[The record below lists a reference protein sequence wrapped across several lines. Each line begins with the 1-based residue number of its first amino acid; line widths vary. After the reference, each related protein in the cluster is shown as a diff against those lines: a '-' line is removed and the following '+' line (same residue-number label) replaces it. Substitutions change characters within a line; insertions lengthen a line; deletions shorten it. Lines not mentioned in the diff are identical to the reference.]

1 MVRSVGSADE
11 VVTYLRG
18 VATGHSTYGEPGD
31 VIIYHKSGMSRPIIH
46 RAIAALEYNATGGG
60 FDVPELA
67 NVPASMWSVPGGDR
81 AWWNLKD
88 SVELYGIGFLKVTVI
103 IDLKAM
109 LDYMRSPAY
118 SGEPHGGLITM
129 GDNNYYTGVDGTSW
143 ASTTRDGWAR

>member
-1 MVRSVGSADE
+1 MVVVESKSMQHSDRSSIGVIDTGDIVMVRSVGSADE

-81 AWWNLKD
+81 A
-88 SVELYGIGFLKVTVI
+88 
-103 IDLKAM
+103 
-109 LDYMRSPAY
+109 
-118 SGEPHGGLITM
+118 
-129 GDNNYYTGVDGTSW
+129 
-143 ASTTRDGWAR
+143 